1 MSQITKNPLETS
13 ILLCSEKDI
22 IRDINST
29 NDPIKKIILQ
39 KLLDCKVY
47 YIQKNKLESDK
58 ICSELS
64 QFLNKQQK
72 NTSINNRQDIY
83 EKIIEDNKK
92 EESNKTPWN
101 KIHDPKYIK
110 YAKEDAMNNKLM
122 ERLNSEI
129 DFRHDDISKLNI
141 EKPFNDYVDE
151 LDTTEL
157 LAKYD

>member
-1 MSQITKNPLETS
+1 MSLLTKNPLETS

-22 IRDINST
+22 IRDINLT

-47 YIQKNKLESDK
+47 YIQKNKIESDK

-72 NTSINNRQDIY
+72 NDNRQDIY
-83 EKIIEDNKK
+83 KKIIEDNKK
-92 EESNKTPWN
+92 EESNKSQWN
-101 KIHDPKYIK
+101 KIYDPKYIK

-141 EKPFNDYVDE
+141 EKPFNDYIDE
-151 LDTTEL
+151 SDTTEL